1 MSYFYEEDDEEDE
14 VNPTEEQQEQ
24 GQSGSSRSTKDTID
38 DLKKAREQ
46 MQQHQNSGSNS
57 SNTPGGNTNTG
68 GQGGSSMPNGTSGGG
83 PTGGG
88 GVPSPGAGGTP
99 MPGSA
104 TPGATGTPGMAGTG
118 ATGAGATGAGTTGAG
133 ATGAGATAAGGTA
146 AGGAAAGGTAAGG
159 AAAGGAAAGGAA
171 AGGAAAAGGTA
182 AATAGV
188 AAGAAVAWPIL
199 LIILI
204 IVIIIIIIICV
215 IGIIIFIQT
224 MPGAA
229 LEKITSLARKAGNA
243 FTSWWGVDST
253 TQVSDQ
259 DIYDVMDYLEEMGYD
274 LKGYGFLTD
283 YIGDE
288 DDAEDDGV
296 KRHEDGDNEGKISEA
311 ASIFINQYI
320 ISDNYLYTIA
330 NDNVSTGTGTG
341 NIFQSAWGAIKAVG
355 SHISRLWSDKMG
367 AREGMLHLYHD
378 SGTIGER
385 GDVYKASERGYIK
398 ADADKQTLTIK
409 KGWTNNPMEYSL
421 DGWTGRYGMPLEFLL
436 SIHMATMM
444 PDLAYDMATTFEP
457 KIIILLHTQNG
468 RSSSWML

>member
-1 MSYFYEEDDEEDE
+1 MSYFYEDDDEEDE
-14 VNPTEEQQEQ
+14 INSPEEQEQEEQ
-24 GQSGSSRSTKDTID
+24 GKSDSSRSTKDTID

-46 MQQHQNSGSNS
+46 MQQHQNGGTNS
-57 SNTPGGNTNTG
+57 SNTG
-68 GQGGSSMPNGTSGGG
+68 GQGESTTPSGTSGGN

-88 GVPSPGAGGTP
+88 SAPTPGA
-99 MPGSA
+99 A
-104 TPGATGTPGMAGTG
+104 TPGTTGMAGTGTTATGTG
-118 ATGAGATGAGTTGAG
+118 ATGAGATTTGAAATG
-133 ATGAGATAAGGTA
+133 TGATATGAATGTGATAAGGTA
-146 AGGAAAGGTAAGG
+146 AAGGAAAAGGT
-159 AAAGGAAAGGAA
+159 AA

-444 PDLAYDMATTFEP
+444 PDLAYDMASEFET
-457 KIIILLHTQNG
+457 KIIILLHTQDG
-468 RSSSWML
+468 RSSSRML